1 MDLESRKANRNK
13 IATVMLALFMA
24 LSVMPL
30 IADNDYSDAASTVT
44 GKVDV
49 SYYNGT
55 TFATS
60 TVDAFDLYQAVKAAE
75 SGLSY
80 TVTSSNSDWNKL
92 MGIAPNTYYDI
103 NPDYGKIDT
112 LNTSSTFYIYV
123 YAYSDA
129 TGTTMAWT
137 EAHDA
142 IGWYRPFS
150 DYGTKICFYDASA
163 SEGMG
168 DLAGAAN
175 IVLSGTELSVAA
187 IDAALI
193 ERAVTDRN
201 ETFSSNNPYMYK
213 FYLKD
218 STFKNGSGV
227 ATISGEQH
235 HVSFTL
241 YPVVSKYV
249 GPTTNPQAHV
259 LKPADVV
266 EGITIIGYGSD
277 AYMALNNALKAYN
290 MGDGQR
296 ICVKPHVVTN
306 PDGSTYTYNTYYS
319 WISSI
324 LRTPTYSNYIKNPDG
339 SAVSEYWYW
348 AHYGG
353 APLQFDDNG
362 NITNPYL
369 SYTLGYYSNLA
380 GGFNDA
386 TVFGSAFSLSY
397 EYSGWNIPAP
407 PSS

>member
-1 MDLESRKANRNK
+1 MDFENRKANRNK
-13 IATVMLALFMA
+13 IATVTLALFMA

-30 IADNDYSDAASTVT
+30 IADNDSSDAASTVT

-75 SGLSY
+75 SGLEY
-80 TVTSSNSDWNKL
+80 TVASANANWNVDV
-92 MGIAPNTYYDI
+92 GTYFDI

-112 LNTSSTFYIYV
+112 LNNSSTFYIYV

-150 DYGTKICFYDASA
+150 DYGTKICFYDAFA
-163 SEGMG
+163 PEGRG

-175 IVLSGTELSVAA
+175 IVLSGTELSVAT
-187 IDAALI
+187 IDATLT
-193 ERAVTDRN
+193 ERAMTDRN

-218 STFKNGSGV
+218 STFDEEGNEV
-227 ATISGEQH
+227 QVLNDDNINH

-241 YPVVSKYV
+241 YPVVSKYINS
-249 GPTTNPQAHV
+249 TTNPQAHV

-296 ICVKPHVVTN
+296 ICVMPHGTS
-306 PDGSTYTYNTYYS
+306 PYTYNTYYS

-324 LRTPTYSNYIKNPDG
+324 LRTPTYSNYVSSPDG
-339 SAVSEYWYW
+339 SAISEYWYW
-348 AHYGG
+348 AHYTG
-353 APLQFDDNG
+353 AIDPAN
-362 NITNPYL
+362 YA

-386 TVFGSAFSLSY
+386 TVFGSTFSLSY